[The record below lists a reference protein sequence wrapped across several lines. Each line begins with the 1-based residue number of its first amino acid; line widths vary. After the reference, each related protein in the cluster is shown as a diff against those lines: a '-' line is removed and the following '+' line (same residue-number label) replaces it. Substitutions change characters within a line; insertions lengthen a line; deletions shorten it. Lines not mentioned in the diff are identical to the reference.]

1 MYHAKQTGLD
11 YYLYEPNIDTHSRNK
26 LAIMS
31 NLRIAIQEDQFILHY
46 QPKLDLLT
54 NTLIG
59 FEALLRWQHPEEGLV
74 YPDQFIELV
83 EMSDLIH
90 PLTILILRKALL
102 QLIEWNKNY
111 KQIYHVAVNI
121 SSRNLLDSD
130 FPDQLASILDETDY
144 DPALLELEITESALI
159 SDPEHTRDV
168 LHSITDLG
176 IKLSID
182 DFGTGYSSLAY
193 LKQLPIHALKIDR
206 GFVMD
211 MDNNEHDETIVT
223 STITLAHNLGL
234 EVVAEG
240 VENESILEKLAA
252 MKCNYAQGYHISKPL
267 SPEQVAKY
275 LDK

>member
-102 QLIEWNKNY
+102 QLIEWNKIY